1 MTRSDLEKCVHRY
14 RHLCLHLCSHFGSS
28 SCVCSFA
35 IGVKA
40 ASLASAMDP
49 ATREAYD
56 NAKSTFASLLGEDFL
71 APTVTAATS
80 FSSAAGS
87 SCSNAAPPPPIMPLT
102 GKASAPT
109 IMQPT
114 AKAYDE
120 APWRKRVDRPEQPVT
135 PPRKPPQPQGPPLQ
149 QVRSPCLAD
158 WSLLPKEYGYWN
170 WDDDTAML
178 EDEVATKYDMPW
190 KLRGPPAPPNGGPEL
205 WLGLPFHAA
214 KGVW

>member
-1 MTRSDLEKCVHRY
+1 
-14 RHLCLHLCSHFGSS
+14 
-28 SCVCSFA
+28 
-35 IGVKA
+35 
-40 ASLASAMDP
+40 
-49 ATREAYD
+49 
-56 NAKSTFASLLGEDFL
+56 
-71 APTVTAATS
+71 
-80 FSSAAGS
+80 
-87 SCSNAAPPPPIMPLT
+87 MPLT

-205 WLGLPFHAA
+205 WLGLPFHTT
-214 KGVW
+214 KGVWGYMNRKQLPPTYAFEDWWTPAAMHEEARLAKLHRISWDLRGPPHGPVLGGPKTWRNMEWRANSEKWMTRGGSKKDEYDKYYKRK